1 MSGEEDENEYM
12 SDGVES
18 DTPIE
23 KPINKTY
30 NNDKEIKT
38 VILIADKNLSLN
50 EVAVVPTEGKKKRK
64 KNKKRKET
72 VDLTVPIVS

>member
-1 MSGEEDENEYM
+1 MEY
-12 SDGVES
+12 DFY
-18 DTPIE
+18 E
-23 KPINKTY
+23 KAKLAETY